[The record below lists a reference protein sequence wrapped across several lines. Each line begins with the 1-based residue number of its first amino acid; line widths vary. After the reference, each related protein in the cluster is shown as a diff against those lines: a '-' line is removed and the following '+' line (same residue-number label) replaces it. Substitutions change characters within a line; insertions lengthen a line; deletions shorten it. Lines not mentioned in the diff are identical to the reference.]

1 VAGGSWADLAAQ
13 RAESRVRGVEG
24 LMLKRIA
31 SGYAVGRTRG
41 DWWKWKVEPLEIDAV
56 LLYAQ
61 AGHGRRAGLHSD
73 YTLGLWDDNKLVTV
87 AKAYSGLTDAEIVEL
102 DRIVRATTLERHGP
116 VRVVQPTQVFQLAFE
131 GISRSTRHKAGVAVR
146 FPRIVRWR
154 REKTP
159 PEAGTLTDLLRMID
173 LGMIDLG
180 KVDAAADPEAV
191 P

>member
-1 VAGGSWADLAAQ
+1 
-13 RAESRVRGVEG
+13 
-24 LMLKRIA
+24 M
-31 SGYAVGRTRG
+31 
-41 DWWKWKVEPLEIDAV
+41 
-56 LLYAQ
+56 
-61 AGHGRRAGLHSD
+61 
-73 YTLGLWDDNKLVTV
+73 
-87 AKAYSGLTDAEIVEL
+87 
-102 DRIVRATTLERHGP
+102 
-116 VRVVQPTQVFQLAFE
+116 VQPTQVFQLAFE

-159 PEAGTLTDLLRMID
+159 PEAGTLADLLRMID